1 MTISSTLLA
10 IAIWTAI
17 AGVAIGATYLLA
29 VLIKEIKSGSLW

>member
-17 AGVAIGATYLLA
+17 AGVAAGAIYL
-29 VLIKEIKSGSLW
+29 VWILIDEWRRGSLW